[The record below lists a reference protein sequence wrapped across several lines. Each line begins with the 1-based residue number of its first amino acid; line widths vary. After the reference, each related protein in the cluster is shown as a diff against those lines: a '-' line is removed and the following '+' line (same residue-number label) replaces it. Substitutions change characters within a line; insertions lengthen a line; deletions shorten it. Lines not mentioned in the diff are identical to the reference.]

1 MEIQW
6 SREVL
11 PLSSIKSYFSRR
23 TKKLREGK
31 TQIGEVFPVTNMEE
45 GKGNS
50 KKCDD
55 KQQIEN
61 QEPEV
66 DNEEEEGEEEE
77 EEEEKE
83 EEEED
88 EH

>member
-1 MEIQW
+1 
-6 SREVL
+6 
-11 PLSSIKSYFSRR
+11 
-23 TKKLREGK
+23 
-31 TQIGEVFPVTNMEE
+31 MEE

-88 EH
+88 DDQRRKTVARILALTESTPDLLPDN